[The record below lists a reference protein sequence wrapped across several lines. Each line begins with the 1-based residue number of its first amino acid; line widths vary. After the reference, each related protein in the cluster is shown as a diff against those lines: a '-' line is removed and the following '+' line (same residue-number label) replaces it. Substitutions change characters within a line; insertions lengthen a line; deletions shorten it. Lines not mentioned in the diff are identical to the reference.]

1 MKKEDIKVGQIA
13 FIEGSRYSGD
23 SPISE
28 CEIIKVGRK
37 YVTVK
42 ETSRRDSK
50 LSLKSGVENVI
61 YGAARRLHLSKK
73 SILDKKMTEDLSKV
87 ISGYF
92 SYGTTK
98 LTLEKLI
105 KIKEIIDSK

>member
-1 MKKEDIKVGQIA
+1 MNKEDIKVGQIA

-23 SPISE
+23 SSISE

-42 ETSRRDSK
+42 EKHRIDSK
-50 LSLKSGVENVI
+50 FELKSGVENVM
-61 YGAARRLHLSKK
+61 YGAARRLHLSKQ
-73 SILDKKMTEDLSKV
+73 SILDRIMAEDLSKV

-98 LTLEKLI
+98 LPLEKLI